1 MNVGWPNRASFR
13 CGTSRFWRAAITT
26 GRLANPAVG
35 CPATDHFRPLLGRI
49 VGGLLTGPAYG
60 NSPRI
65 RLASCTRLTP
75 RLKAASRIETFCL
88 RLAFKTW
95 V

>member
-13 CGTSRFWRAAITT
+13 CGTSRSRRVAITM
-26 GRLANPAVG
+26 GRLADQAVG
-35 CPATDHFRPLLGRI
+35 SPAANRFRPPLGRI

>member
-1 MNVGWPNRASFR
+1 MSVGWPNGAASR
-13 CGTSRFWRAAITT
+13 CGTSRSRRAATTT
-26 GRLANPAVG
+26 GRLANQAAGSFP
-35 CPATDHFRPLLGRI
+35 TDHFRPLLGRI

>member
-1 MNVGWPNRASFR
+1 MNVGWPNRASSR
-13 CGTSRFWRAAITT
+13 YGTSRSRRVAITM
-26 GRLANPAVG
+26 GRLADQAVG
-35 CPATDHFRPLLGRI
+35 SPAANRFRPPLGRI
-49 VGGLLTGPAYG
+49 VGGLPAGPAYG

>member
-1 MNVGWPNRASFR
+1 MNVGWPNRASSR
-13 CGTSRFWRAAITT
+13 CGTSRSRRAAITT
-26 GRLANPAVG
+26 GRLANQAVG
-35 CPATDHFRPLLGRI
+35 SPATDHFRPLLGRI